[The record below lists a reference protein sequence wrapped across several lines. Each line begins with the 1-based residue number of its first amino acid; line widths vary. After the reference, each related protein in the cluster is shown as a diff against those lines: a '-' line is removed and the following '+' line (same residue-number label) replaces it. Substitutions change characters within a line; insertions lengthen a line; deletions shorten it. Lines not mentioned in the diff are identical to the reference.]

1 MHLVDILGIHLES
14 TTGAPVVLLREHEA
28 PHRYLP
34 LFVGDTE
41 AAAIAFAVSGHAPA
55 RPLTHDLM
63 AQLVDQLGARVD
75 AVEITDLR
83 EGTFIARL
91 SVTGPTGH
99 LALDTRPS
107 DAIALAVR
115 VDAPVYVDD
124 DVLEAAGTMP
134 QVDDGTD
141 DTPAVELT
149 GDAIDHEVDRFRA
162 ELDALDVLDAQEL
175 LDAFDV
181 DDDLDD
187 DVEPPQT
194 DPTDPTGDA

>member
-14 TTGAPVVLLREHEA
+14 TTGAPVVLLREHDA

-34 LFVGDTE
+34 VFLGDTE
-41 AAAIAFAVSGHAPA
+41 AAAIAFAVSGQAPA

-63 AQLVDQLGARVD
+63 AQLVDRLGAHVD

-91 SVTGPTGH
+91 TLTGPTGH

-124 DVLEAAGTMP
+124 DVLEAAGTLLRLA
-134 QVDDGTD
+134 DDDLDERPTI
-141 DTPAVELT
+141 ELT
-149 GDAIDHEVDRFRA
+149 GEEIDHEVDRFRA
-162 ELDALDVLDAQEL
+162 EIDALDVLDARDV
-175 LDAFDV
+175 LDEGGAV
-181 DDDLDD
+181 
-187 DVEPPQT
+187 
-194 DPTDPTGDA
+194 

>member
-14 TTGAPVVLLREHEA
+14 TTGAPVVLLQEHDA

-34 LFVGDTE
+34 VFLGDTE
-41 AAAIAFAVSGHAPA
+41 AAAIAFAVSGQAPA

-63 AQLVDQLGARVD
+63 AQLVDQLGAHVD

-91 SVTGPTGH
+91 TLTGPTGH

-124 DVLEAAGTMP
+124 EVLAAAGTLP
-134 QVDDGTD
+134 HTD
-141 DTPAVELT
+141 DTDEADASPLLELT
-149 GDAIDHEVDRFRA
+149 GEQIEHELDRFRA
-162 ELDALDVLDAQEL
+162 ELDALDVLDPQEL
-175 LDAFDV
+175 LD
-181 DDDLDD
+181 DLDD
-187 DVEPPQT
+187 VDGPGADGDDGADT
-194 DPTDPTGDA
+194 DDGGDA